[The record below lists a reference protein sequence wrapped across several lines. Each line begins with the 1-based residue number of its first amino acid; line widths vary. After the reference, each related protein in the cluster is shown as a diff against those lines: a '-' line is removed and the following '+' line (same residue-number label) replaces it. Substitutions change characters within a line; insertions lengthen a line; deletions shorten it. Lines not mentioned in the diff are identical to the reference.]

1 VGRPYILSL
10 LVVNFYPFLFPL
22 SLLFLFLSRGRA
34 GLETSRG
41 RVTIGASKGPAHPAR
56 PHCCCDWIQYH
67 PPGVPRGLAGSLGM
81 FCPWMV
87 YADEPLTSTS
97 HPMAVVHWS
106 SQTAEWGARVGCQ
119 GHSHTRLNT
128 NSPRGSSVKKTGMIL
143 GIPLNLKSYLNYIQ
157 HTHIVPQFQYLLTTF
172 YIFATH
178 HVSRI
183 RHSFLSN
190 DYQRPPCC
198 RGAPPP

>member
-1 VGRPYILSL
+1 MRMEAGLFFRGHSFSTETMLEVGRPYILSL

-81 FCPWMV
+81 FCPWMA
-87 YADEPLTSTS
+87 YADEAGDEVAFGMYLPTHGGRTLEL
-97 HPMAVVHWS
+97 ADC
-106 SQTAEWGARVGCQ
+106 RVGRPRRVPGSQ
-119 GHSHTRLNT
+119 SHT
-128 NSPRGSSVKKTGMIL
+128 PK
-143 GIPLNLKSYLNYIQ
+143 YQ
-157 HTHIVPQFQYLLTTF
+157 LT
-172 YIFATH
+172 
-178 HVSRI
+178 
-183 RHSFLSN
+183 
-190 DYQRPPCC
+190 Q
-198 RGAPPP
+198 G